1 MKPLTTFNSPTKGIL
16 NIEQTITDIIDFME
30 LRPKKKHKLII
41 GTDSQQNNGHGT
53 VDFVTAVII
62 HKIGKGGRYF
72 WHRISENKTYTLR
85 DRIYQE
91 ATLSFTFAQ
100 DFVEQFK
107 TNLKNRRK
115 VDYELEIH
123 IDIGE
128 NGDTRELI
136 REVVGMVRGLGFN
149 TKIKPES
156 FGASKV
162 ADRHT

>member
-1 MKPLTTFNSPTKGIL
+1 MKPLTTFNNPTKGIL
-16 NIEQTITDIIDFME
+16 NLEQTITEIIDFME
-30 LRPKKKHKLII
+30 LGPKKKHKLII
-41 GTDSQQNNGHGT
+41 GTDSQQNNGHNT

-62 HKIGKGGRYF
+62 HKVGKGGRYF
-72 WHRISENKTYTLR
+72 WHRISEKKIYTLR

-107 TNLKNRRK
+107 ASLKNRRRM
-115 VDYELEIH
+115 DYELEIH

-136 REVVGMVRGLGFN
+136 REVVGMIRGLGFN

>member
-1 MKPLTTFNSPTKGIL
+1 MESPKIFNSPTKGIL
-16 NIEQTITDIIDFME
+16 TIEQTITEILDFME
-30 LRPKKKHKLII
+30 QGPKKKHKLII

-53 VDFVTAVII
+53 VEFVSAVII

-72 WHRISENKTYTLR
+72 WHRFGENKIYTLR

-91 ATLSFTFAQ
+91 ATLSFTLAQ
-100 DFVEQFK
+100 DFMAQFN
-107 TNLKNRRK
+107 TMIQGRTL
-115 VDYELEIH
+115 DFELEIH

-128 NGDTRELI
+128 NGDTKELI
-136 REVVGMVRGLGFN
+136 REVVGMIRGLGFN

-162 ADRHT
+162 ADRYT